1 MHEAMVDLAGSTA
14 TKRNRA
20 RQILKTPEKNV
31 SLNSSYLNIELYV
44 KYDDAVGVIWKKISY
59 LCADNT
65 WLLCWD

>member
-1 MHEAMVDLAGSTA
+1 MVDLAGSTA